1 LKKSWNEVKVSKFS
15 YNKGFL
21 MNKEI
26 REIIRDIKEFYPDAS
41 EEEIKK
47 AIIDYVESHL
57 LEILA
62 KIDLPSPK
70 KQGFSRKGG
79 YRQAR
84 SQFKLEQLQE
94 DRSKTALVNTLTKI
108 REEFLESGMKED
120 ADRFTKHITEIE
132 SASTTKKSA
141 LMRVDSVLSERI
153 KREETVKE
161 DRSRTIRKLEDLGGY
176 DNE

>member
-1 LKKSWNEVKVSKFS
+1 
-15 YNKGFL
+15 